1 MVIERGKTMK
11 IAILD
16 GSPRKQNT
24 AAAAGVFAECAQ
36 ECGHEAE
43 VVKVGT
49 MKIAGC
55 KACEYCH
62 GKGEGACVQKDDMDK
77 VIEAYK
83 DCDVLV
89 LASPIYYFGMTAQI
103 EAAIQRVYCI
113 GKPPKATKAVLL
125 LSSGSPNVNDGAI
138 GQYKSMLAY
147 MGIED
152 AGIVTAAGDENG
164 TDAKFVEIRAIA
176 KAL

>member
-1 MVIERGKTMK
+1 MK

-16 GSPRKQNT
+16 GSPRKKNT
-24 AAAAGVFAECAQ
+24 AAAVGVFADCAR
-36 ECGHEAE
+36 ECGHEVE
-43 VVKVGT
+43 VLKVGT
-49 MKIAGC
+49 MNIAGC

-62 GKGEGACVQKDDMDK
+62 GKGEGACIQKDDMEK

-83 DCDVLV
+83 DCDVV
-89 LASPIYYFGMTAQI
+89 VFASPVYYFTMTAQM

-113 GKPPKATKAVLL
+113 GKPPKATKAALL
-125 LSSGSPNVNDGAI
+125 LSSGSPNVYDGAI

-152 AGIVTAAGDENG
+152 AGIVTAAGEENG
-164 TDAKFVEIRAIA
+164 TDEKVAEIRAIA
-176 KAL
+176 EAL